1 MTTNKATELPT
12 FPSCENCEVFY
23 LRDQMDCLTDA
34 LLCETA
40 RTCGECPKDKWRGA
54 MTHHL
59 NDLFDQ
65 LFAELEDQKYDKS
78 YGHQL
83 LVIDFADVIKPLLRL
98 KQAVL
103 GALEP

>member
-1 MTTNKATELPT
+1 MGVTMNKQPTELLK
-12 FPSCENCEVFY
+12 FPK
-23 LRDQMDCLTDA
+23 
-34 LLCETA
+34 
-40 RTCGECPKDKWRGA
+40 KDRCHGFGMGYNAYEIDEWRGA

-59 NDLFDQ
+59 NDLFDD

-78 YGHQL
+78 YGHEL

>member
-1 MTTNKATELPT
+1 
-12 FPSCENCEVFY
+12 
-23 LRDQMDCLTDA
+23 
-34 LLCETA
+34 
-40 RTCGECPKDKWRGA
+40 

-78 YGHQL
+78 YGHEL

-103 GALEP
+103 GALEPWQTKVIAINALNVADGISQAQREVKHTSRFKAAS